1 VLTGHAD
8 ERIEPDAALVDDGGG
23 RQPVRRG
30 IKLYPAAGAVDN
42 GLTGFRGDGVASP
55 EAAARMTELNEAGL
69 GSGIQSMLLFRQRAD
84 EGGFSA
90 VLVWLKPNYPL
101 VRHSHASDCM
111 YFVISGSA
119 TMGNVTLRAGDSFFA
134 PSGAP
139 YSYTAGPHGIEVL
152 EVRHGVES
160 IGGTTVADPAPEVWD
175 RFMDAVVAN
184 RERWATMDVS
194 PTFAANQQR

>member
-1 VLTGHAD
+1 MLTGHAD
-8 ERIEPDAALVDDGGG
+8 ERFEPDAGLADDGGG

-30 IKLYPAAGAVDN
+30 IKLYPAADAIDN
-42 GLTGFRGDGVASP
+42 ALTGFRGEGAASP
-55 EAAARMTELNEAGL
+55 EAVARMTELNEAGL
-69 GSGIQSMLLFRQRAD
+69 ASGIQSMMLFRQRAD

-111 YFVISGSA
+111 YFVVSGSA

-139 YSYTAGPHGIEVL
+139 YSYTAGADGIEVL
-152 EVRHGVES
+152 EIRHGVDS